1 MVSSI
6 IMESTINLIRKM
18 LTDALRAMINNPLKE
33 IFSEKR
39 KEKVIN
45 ILTTFLFPIK
55 IVIKLS

>member
-1 MVSSI
+1 
-6 IMESTINLIRKM
+6 MESTINLIKKM
-18 LTDALRAMINNPLKE
+18 LTDALRVMINNLFKE